1 MQIERAPI
9 MAKTAKSTAV
19 RRNPIG
25 RRLIQSTV
33 ALLALTAFAAP
44 ASATRFQQLLSGKC
58 VGTTCKTDFI
68 KVPSGQR
75 LEINNASCYLRMGVA
90 SGGEI
95 ILYPPMVATQLL
107 VLGATS
113 PPKVV
118 NAVTLVTSVTG
129 VHEDQ
134 AVISSNDTVSAF
146 ATAQQHFQVVAT
158 IYEGT
163 VFETS
168 CSISGNL
175 LKAV

>member
-1 MQIERAPI
+1 MT
-9 MAKTAKSTAV
+9 KTAKSTAI

-25 RRLIQSTV
+25 RRLLQSIAALV
-33 ALLALTAFAAP
+33 ALSALVAP
-44 ASATRFQQLLSGKC
+44 ASAARFQQLLSGKC
-58 VGTTCKTDFI
+58 VGTTCKTDFV

-90 SGGEI
+90 PGTEI

-107 VLGATS
+107 VVGATT
-113 PPKVV
+113 PPKTV
-118 NAVTLVTSVTG
+118 NAVTLVTSITG
-129 VHEDQ
+129 THGDQ
-134 AVISSNDTVSAF
+134 VVISSNDAVSAF
-146 ATAQQHFQVVAT
+146 ANAQQHFQVVAT

-175 LKAV
+175 VKAV